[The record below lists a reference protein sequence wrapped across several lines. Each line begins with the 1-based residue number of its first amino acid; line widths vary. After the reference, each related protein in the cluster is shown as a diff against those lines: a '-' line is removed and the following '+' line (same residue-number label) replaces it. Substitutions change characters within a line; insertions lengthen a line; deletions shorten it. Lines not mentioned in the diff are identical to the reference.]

1 MSMLIIGCCNW
12 WQSINSKIIYQPAFN
27 CSWLNVLSI
36 CRPRYSFLLLT
47 IHLCVW
53 PFNTNR
59 DYFGLWYKLV
69 SSVRSSNSHPDLL
82 LTQQHQPLFQIT
94 PVLNTGLSLS
104 GPLQLYQRPGMD
116 APPRR
121 EPSPRGRGGFP
132 APPRAVGMGG
142 FPAPPRPAPPR
153 KNEQN
158 RGEVAGQN
166 KGPNLNFLQ

>member
-59 DYFGLWYKLV
+59 DYFGLWYKLAFLKWGWIAEAFILGF
-69 SSVRSSNSHPDLL
+69 SRR
-82 LTQQHQPLFQIT
+82 
-94 PVLNTGLSLS
+94 LS
-104 GPLQLYQRPGMD
+104 GLWSFPLLSTVHNRSRIIFITNILNSMMCYLCGSVSLLCGL
-116 APPRR
+116 R
-121 EPSPRGRGGFP
+121 ENTSKNPLNMMHYKKSSKHFSFVLWEGPSY
-132 APPRAVGMGG
+132 
-142 FPAPPRPAPPR
+142 
-153 KNEQN
+153 
-158 RGEVAGQN
+158 
-166 KGPNLNFLQ
+166 